1 MNICVLGAGTIGL
14 SWLRRFV
21 AHGHQVLVCDPRPD
35 LTDIVAGLP
44 LTEDERAR
52 VRVVPDRE
60 AALAEADLI

>member
-35 LTDIVAGLP
+35 LVDVVAGLP
-44 LTEDERAR
+44 LTDDERIEIA
-52 VRVVPDRE
+52 
-60 AALAEADLI
+60 